1 LGYGVCD
8 KFEIKRRY
16 KVFPQGKL
24 MQTLDPFKVKRC
36 TEEAEEMVN
45 HNNKALKNF
54 VIVISEENIK
64 ILKARHRVS
73 EINYVLNLLLK
84 IRERKHNDD

>member
-1 LGYGVCD
+1 
-8 KFEIKRRY
+8 
-16 KVFPQGKL
+16 

-36 TEEAEEMVN
+36 TTEAEEMVN
-45 HNNKALKNF
+45 HNNKAFKNF
-54 VIVISEENIK
+54 IIVISEENIK